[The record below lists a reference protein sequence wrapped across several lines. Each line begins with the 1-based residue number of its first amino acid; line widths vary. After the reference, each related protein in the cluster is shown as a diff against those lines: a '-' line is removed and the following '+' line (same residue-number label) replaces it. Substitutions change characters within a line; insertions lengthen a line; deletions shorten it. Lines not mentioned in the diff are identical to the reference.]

1 MTESPPKPAVVQ
13 SKPTLRRDV
22 FHCHDPKDPRP
33 SEAYRCIICMGA
45 ITTPLVKQEVP
56 YRGCVYSYEAHK
68 PCWEGINEGERRMYD
83 KSLLRLLEEGAR

>member
-1 MTESPPKPAVVQ
+1 
-13 SKPTLRRDV
+13 
-22 FHCHDPKDPRP
+22 
-33 SEAYRCIICMGA
+33 MGA